1 LTADEDVL
9 RRMND
14 AVGSGD
20 VQAFSEGLH
29 PDVVWEHNIGGGSLE
44 EGTYRG
50 REAVVQL
57 FERILEP
64 WEYMRLEL
72 EEVKRSDEGALLV
85 KGEMHSKHLTTATEI
100 KTPYEQRLQFEDG
113 LILRAR
119 INFGPLGP

>member
-1 LTADEDVL
+1 LTDEEVV

-14 AVGSGD
+14 AVAKGD

-29 PDVVWEHNIGGGSLE
+29 PDVVWEHNVGGGSLE

-50 REAVVQL
+50 RESVAQL

-72 EEVKRSDEGALLV
+72 REVARSDEGALLV
-85 KGEMHSKHLTTATEI
+85 KGEMHSKHSTTAAEI
-100 KTPYEQRLQFEDG
+100 RTPYEQHLEFENG
-113 LILRAR
+113 QLLRAR
-119 INFGPLGP
+119 MNFGPLTGS